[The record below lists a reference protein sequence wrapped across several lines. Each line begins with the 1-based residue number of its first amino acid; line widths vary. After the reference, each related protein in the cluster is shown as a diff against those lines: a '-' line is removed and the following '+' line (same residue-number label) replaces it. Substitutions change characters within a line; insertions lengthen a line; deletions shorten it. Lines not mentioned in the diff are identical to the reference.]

1 MLIKQPDDI
10 QSSEITP
17 EAVWRNRRRFLQG
30 AGVAAAAALAPG
42 LVHGNKAANS
52 SGSAGGEAPRQILR
66 HTGKASHRSRP
77 ASWHDAKVRG
87 AVPGSYLTEDE
98 VTPYEYVTQY
108 NNFYEFGTGKGDPY
122 SNAQNFETDPWSVE
136 VSGHAEKTGR
146 FALEDLIKPHQLE
159 ERIYRFRCVEAW
171 SMVVP
176 WIGVPLASIL
186 KPLAPTSKARYVR
199 METLHDP
206 KRMPGQRGLFSSIDW
221 PYVEGLRIDEAMH
234 DLTFVALG
242 VYGETMP
249 PQNGAPLR
257 LVGPWKY
264 GFKSVKSIVKIEF
277 VERQPK
283 TTWELANAREYGFY
297 SNVNPQVDH
306 PRWSQA
312 SERRLPSTL
321 FNPNRI
327 DTPMF
332 NGYDQVAPL
341 YSGMDLRRY
350 F

>member
-1 MLIKQPDDI
+1 MLIKRSSDI
-10 QSSEITP
+10 RSSEITP
-17 EAVWRNRRRFLQG
+17 ATVWHSRRRLLQN
-30 AGVAAAAALAPG
+30 AGVAGAAALLPG
-42 LVHGNKAANS
+42 VAFGNSGESATAA
-52 SGSAGGEAPRQILR
+52 EPRQVLR
-66 HTGKASHRSRP
+66 HMGKPSHRSSP
-77 ASWHDAKVRG
+77 AVWHQEKVHA
-87 AVPGSYLTEDE
+87 AVPGGWYAEDE
-98 VTPYEYVTQY
+98 VTPYDYVTQY
-108 NNFYEFGTGKGDPY
+108 NNFYEFGTGKTDPY
-122 SNAQNFETDPWSVE
+122 SKAQDFETDPWSVE
-136 VSGHAEKTGR
+136 ISGHAEKTGR
-146 FALEDLIKPHQLE
+146 FGLEDLIKPHRLQ

-176 WIGVPLASIL
+176 WIGVPLSSIL
-186 KPLAPTSKARYVR
+186 KPLGPTSKARYVR

-257 LVGPWKY
+257 LVVPWKY

-297 SNVNPQVDH
+297 SNVNPTVDH

-327 DTPMF
+327 DTLMF
-332 NGYDQVAPL
+332 NGYEQVASL